1 MAGSKGEV
9 GGKFDISCKKGL
21 PMIPSCTVFTNS
33 KWRPMVRV
41 ESGKWW
47 EKVARKGLLM
57 KGKRTKLRLLI
68 CLKPRSSVSLL
79 TVNYFEEILEKLT

>member
-1 MAGSKGEV
+1 
-9 GGKFDISCKKGL
+9 
-21 PMIPSCTVFTNS
+21 
-33 KWRPMVRV
+33 
-41 ESGKWW
+41 
-47 EKVARKGLLM
+47 M